1 LEKKMSRL
9 FGEIRQLGFVVKDI
23 EAAMRHWADVL
34 QVGPWFLAER
44 IPVQKFHYRDQPGA
58 VEVSVALANSGALQ
72 VELIQQRN
80 DAPSVYRD
88 FIAAGRTGLQHVAYW
103 TENFDADMARAKAHG
118 LKVIM
123 GGEVGE
129 RGRYVYFD
137 TELHPGSMVELSEIA
152 GPKGR
157 MFRMIREASETWDG
171 RDPVRPF
178 PNLAA
183 L

>member
-44 IPVQKFHYRDQPGA
+44 
-58 VEVSVALANSGALQ
+58 
-72 VELIQQRN
+72 IQQRN

>member
-1 LEKKMSRL
+1 
-9 FGEIRQLGFVVKDI
+9 
-23 EAAMRHWADVL
+23 
-34 QVGPWFLAER
+34 
-44 IPVQKFHYRDQPGA
+44 
-58 VEVSVALANSGALQ
+58 LANSGALQ

-103 TENFDADMARAKAHG
+103 TENFDADFARAKAHG

-123 GGEVGE
+123 SGEVGD

-137 TELHPGSMVELSEIA
+137 TELHPGSVVELSEIA

-157 MFRMIREASETWDG
+157 MFRMIREASENWDG
-171 RDPVRPF
+171 SDPVRPF